1 MTGEHFL
8 PERVYD
14 QLARELEALAVQQ
27 GSRGPLEPET
37 WAIEFLSLAGIWPDS
52 VTPALASA
60 PDTIT
65 AGALTDRPCGVS
77 AQG

>member
-37 WAIEFLSLAGIWPDS
+37 WAIEFLSLANIWPDS
-52 VTPALASA
+52 VASA
-60 PDTIT
+60 LDRTPETVT
-65 AGALTDRPCGVS
+65 AGTLTDRPCGAS

>member
-14 QLARELEALAVQQ
+14 QLALELEALAVQQ

-37 WAIEFLSLAGIWPDS
+37 WAIEFLSLAGVWPET
-52 VTPALASA
+52 VKPALTPEAA
-60 PDTIT
+60 PPVP
-65 AGALTDRPCGVS
+65 A
-77 AQG
+77 

>member
-1 MTGEHFL
+1 MRAAGHQPRSIRVTVDHYL

-14 QLARELEALAVQQ
+14 RLALEIEALAVQQ

-52 VTPALASA
+52 VSPALTPETVPAVPA
-60 PDTIT
+60 
-65 AGALTDRPCGVS
+65 
-77 AQG
+77 